1 MQKKKRPILAIC
13 YDFDKTLSPDDMQA
27 QGYIQS
33 LGQDTDAF
41 WKESNALAAEN
52 DMDQNL
58 AYMYLMVTKSKGKF
72 YVTKDKLKEYGSKVE
87 LFEGV
92 ESWFDRITDY
102 GREKG
107 VKVEH
112 YIISSG
118 LKEMIEGTA
127 IADKFE
133 KIYASCFYYGES
145 GDALWPAQA
154 INYTNKTQFLFR
166 IEKGILDINDQKV
179 NDYVNPSEIRVP
191 FRNMVYIGDSATD
204 VPCMKLVNSYGGHS
218 IGVYNP
224 NTQDKSKVYNMMA
237 QNRIKYFAEATYTR
251 GSELEKLLK
260 GIIDK
265 TAATEVL
272 EEKYYEYSSEAEEY
286 KNRPTDY
293 KKDVW
298 INNLEDSMNFANTH
312 AVIAELKKMHDFSEE
327 QVFKILQAALNNSQ
341 IRSII
346 KDADIY
352 EFYKGI
358 VNSTDSKNEVVD
370 NVKKLLGI
378 S

>member
-1 MQKKKRPILAIC
+1 
-13 YDFDKTLSPDDMQA
+13 
-27 QGYIQS
+27 
-33 LGQDTDAF
+33 
-41 WKESNALAAEN
+41 
-52 DMDQNL
+52 
-58 AYMYLMVTKSKGKF
+58 
-72 YVTKDKLKEYGSKVE
+72 
-87 LFEGV
+87 
-92 ESWFDRITDY
+92 
-102 GREKG
+102 
-107 VKVEH
+107 
-112 YIISSG
+112 
-118 LKEMIEGTA
+118 
-127 IADKFE
+127 
-133 KIYASCFYYGES
+133 
-145 GDALWPAQA
+145 
-154 INYTNKTQFLFR
+154 
-166 IEKGILDINDQKV
+166 
-179 NDYVNPSEIRVP
+179 
-191 FRNMVYIGDSATD
+191 
-204 VPCMKLVNSYGGHS
+204 
-218 IGVYNP
+218 
-224 NTQDKSKVYNMMA
+224 MA